1 MTRLRLVSYLAP
13 GFPAALF
20 QLLAER
26 LDAELTLIETTSGP
40 PPGEDPFAD
49 GTFDIGWI
57 CSTSFV
63 DLALRATEP
72 SVVLTGVG
80 WTPRDDDSAGRPV
93 YFGDL
98 VVPAESPV
106 LGLVDL
112 RGARIGCNDPVS
124 LSGHYAVRFAIDD
137 LGEDANTFAE
147 LIFTGGHHLSLDAVL
162 AGNVDAAVVDSI
174 VLTSRRGVDPAMER
188 LRVVQRLGPWPV
200 QPLVARADLP
210 GAEIDR
216 IRRVLLDLNDDPI
229 VMAALEDAAIIRFV
243 PTAAD
248 HYSIVRSAMQRV
260 T

>member
-20 QLLAER
+20 QLVAER
-26 LDAELTLIETTSGP
+26 LNAELTLIETTSGP

-63 DLALRATEP
+63 DLALRAAEP
-72 SVVLTGVG
+72 SVVLTGIG

-98 VVPAESPV
+98 AVRCTSPV
-106 LGLVDL
+106 RGLADL

-137 LGEDANTFAE
+137 LGEDPDSFAD
-147 LIFTGGHHLSLDAVL
+147 LIFTGGHRRSLDAVL
-162 AGNVDAAVVDSI
+162 AGEVDAAVVDSI
-174 VLTSRRGVDPAMER
+174 VLTSCRSVDPAMQS

-200 QPLVARADLP
+200 QPLVARADLNEV
-210 GAEIDR
+210 EISR
-216 IRRVLLDLNDDPI
+216 IRRVLLELNEDPI
-229 VMAALEDAAIIRFV
+229 VLAALKDAALVGFV

-248 HYSIVRSAMQRV
+248 HYGIVRSAMQRV
-260 T
+260 R